1 MSSFAFAPSTV
12 ATNHWTPDV
21 YVPDVYEP
29 DYPVA
34 IGNPYGDYFNQQQGL
49 YPPMPMFDNYDIVG
63 GPSTIIQDA
72 DPQLLMDYGFD
83 IDVPITYVP
92 TYPTY
97 PSVPGTPVMEPQD
110 HSLQPLSQ
118 HQIPLPPPPSQP
130 TRRQPHRKARATK
143 TTVEQT
149 ASTTPAKKKST
160 KRAVTVAKN
169 AAPKPAAAAKKAAV
183 KKVAPKPAAAPN
195 AVAASQAEAPLKKEP
210 CPVCGVKRIPDR
222 KTLVRHDSSRAHTA
236 ALIAAGVQ
244 LSEHQK
250 LLCRYGCGASFHS
263 RSDSRLRHEH
273 GCANRHD

>member
-143 TTVEQT
+143 TTVERT

-195 AVAASQAEAPLKKEP
+195 AVAAPQAEAPLKK
-210 CPVCGVKRIPDR
+210 VS
-222 KTLVRHDSSRAHTA
+222 LFSLASRWASVLTIRELSGAMPGLRRQTHTRP
-236 ALIAAGVQ
+236 
-244 LSEHQK
+244 ENT
-250 LLCRYGCGASFHS
+250 RPP
-263 RSDSRLRHEH
+263 
-273 GCANRHD
+273 